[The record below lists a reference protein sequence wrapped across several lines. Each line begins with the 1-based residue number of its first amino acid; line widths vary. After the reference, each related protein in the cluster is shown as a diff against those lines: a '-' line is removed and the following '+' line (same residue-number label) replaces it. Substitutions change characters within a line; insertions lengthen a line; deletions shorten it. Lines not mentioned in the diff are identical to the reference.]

1 MEDNFLDEENY
12 LLMRIQQMET
22 EKAMNEGSI
31 SAVNEEFDTPLYRH
45 PVKYYFGAISEKE
58 LEVEGTMVADQDQ
71 EEEEED
77 DLTQKHID

>member
-31 SAVNEEFDTPLYRH
+31 AAVNEEFDTPLYRR
-45 PVKYYFGAISEKE
+45 PVKYYFGSISEKE
-58 LEVEGTMVADQDQ
+58 LEVEGTMVADQ